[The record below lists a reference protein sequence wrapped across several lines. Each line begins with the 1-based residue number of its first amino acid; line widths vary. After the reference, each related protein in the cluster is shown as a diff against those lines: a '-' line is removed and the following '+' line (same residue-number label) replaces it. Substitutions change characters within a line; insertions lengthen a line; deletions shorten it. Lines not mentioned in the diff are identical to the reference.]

1 MQDIQNIYCD
11 ETLEIFHVITE
22 PGDAT
27 RYDFILVRIGNEF
40 TIAPCRSTFR
50 FPQRFNKWFIRNVEE
65 DTVGECNFV
74 VHKAKEFGCNLRT
87 VKVCIDVIRSIII
100 NDEE

>member
-27 RYDFILVRIGNEF
+27 RYDFILVRRGDEF
-40 TIAPCRSTFR
+40 TIAPCRSTFK
-50 FPQRFNKWFIRNVEE
+50 FPQSFNKWVIRNVGE
-65 DTVGECNFV
+65 DTVGEHDYIIRKSNEYNCNP
-74 VHKAKEFGCNLRT
+74 HT
-87 VKVCIDVIRSIII
+87 VKACIDVIRSIIK
-100 NDEE
+100 NDKE